1 MKAYLFGLERN
12 INIAFIPAGTLW
24 AYS

>member
-24 AYS
+24 P